1 MGARILSGRLHDS
14 DAKFL
19 DQAKSEAN
27 KRQKKR
33 NTVWKY
39 WKRKMYSSAMN
50 GGISRTN
57 QRMTPVTMKTRRIRP
72 GHFLDIQMT

>member
-1 MGARILSGRLHDS
+1 MTVK
-14 DAKFL
+14 AK
-19 DQAKSEAN
+19 QINVE
-27 KRQKKR
+27 KR

-57 QRMTPVTMKTRRIRP
+57 QRMTPVTKTRRISP
-72 GHFLDIQMT
+72 CHFLDIQMT